1 MEPIYLVVII
11 ALALVAFFVVRRR
24 PALPAPLEDED
35 DEGESTTE
43 KTAPRMSV
51 ARKSL
56 TDRTGDLG
64 RTAAET
70 PSAKERPR
78 STPPRDSS
86 PTDEGGA
93 DKDRAVSTAGGRAR
107 DIAGLRQGITKM
119 RERSGLFGRLR
130 ELFAGS
136 HEIDP
141 RLVEDI
147 EEVLL
152 TSDVGAK
159 TTQHLLGS
167 VRDGLAKR
175 ELADTDKVWSAI
187 RDRAAEIL
195 DLPGGGAIRDAATP
209 TVVLMIGVNGAGK
222 TTTIGKLAT
231 KFGEQGKRVLLVAG
245 DTFRAAAVQ
254 QIQAWGKRIG
264 CDVYAGKEGADPAS
278 VIFDAIG
285 HAVTERHD
293 VVLCDTAGR
302 LHTKSNLMDELKKVH
317 RSAQKVLAGAPHEV
331 LLVVDGTTGQ
341 NALQQAHEFGQ
352 ALPLSGIVLTKL
364 DGTAKGGVVLAIA
377 HENKLPVRYV
387 GVGERAQDLR
397 DFEAHEFVEAL
408 LGTND

>member
-1 MEPIYLVVII
+1 LEPIYVVVLI
-11 ALALVAFFVVRRR
+11 ALALIGFFVLRRR
-24 PALPAPLEDED
+24 PALPAPPDGD
-35 DEGESTTE
+35 DVDDDGEAHGARATR
-43 KTAPRMSV
+43 ARMSLPE
-51 ARKSL
+51 A
-56 TDRTGDLG
+56 TPDLR

-70 PSAKERPR
+70 PQAKERPR
-78 STPPRDSS
+78 STKPNDSAQPSDERTSAAKSISTTNGRTRDV
-86 PTDEGGA
+86 A
-93 DKDRAVSTAGGRAR
+93 A
-107 DIAGLRQGITKM
+107 LRQGITKM
-119 RERSGLFGRLR
+119 RERGGLFGRLR
-130 ELFAGS
+130 ELFSGA
-136 HEIDP
+136 HEIEP

-167 VRDGLAKR
+167 VREGLAKR
-175 ELADTDKVWSAI
+175 ELGDTDKVWSAI
-187 RDRAAEIL
+187 RERAAEIL
-195 DLPGGGAIRDAATP
+195 DLPGGGAIRDASTP

-264 CDVYAGKEGADPAS
+264 CEVYAGKEGADPAS
-278 VIFDAIG
+278 VVYDAIG
-285 HAVTERHD
+285 HAVAEKHD

-341 NALQQAHEFGQ
+341 NALQQAQEFGQ
-352 ALPLSGIVLTKL
+352 ALPLTGIVLTKL

-377 HENKLPVRYV
+377 HERKLPVRYV

-397 DFEAHEFVEAL
+397 DFDAEEFVEAL
-408 LGTND
+408 LGTGE